1 MLSKPHSVRGVWS
14 QNKDIAYLS
23 NSHGR
28 ELNFQKARGLD
39 RPVESHSCTLCESL
53 TNHRCYLLT
62 QTRPGTELA
71 FLTSETCSIHTNSS
85 PGIKTPSMMLPVNP
99 NTDAVCP
106 YLLSCLSVC
115 VCFVNLVATKVQF
128 CVLDSGTPASW
139 MCVGISLSVC
149 QCLCACVCVCVRARN
164 GCAAAVSLWAVY
176 GSHTIPSSCSSVSHM
191 SVRAAVIGWKR
202 SRRGR
207 RAGMDGQREGPAVG
221 GGEGRSGVGR
231 KRMSM

>member
-1 MLSKPHSVRGVWS
+1 MSSTLARLLPECVLV
-14 QNKDIAYLS
+14 YL
-23 NSHGR
+23 
-28 ELNFQKARGLD
+28 
-39 RPVESHSCTLCESL
+39 CLC
-53 TNHRCYLLT
+53 
-62 QTRPGTELA
+62 A
-71 FLTSETCSIHTNSS
+71 
-85 PGIKTPSMMLPVNP
+85 
-99 NTDAVCP
+99 
-106 YLLSCLSVC
+106 SVC
-115 VCFVNLVATKVQF
+115 VH
-128 CVLDSGTPASW
+128 
-139 MCVGISLSVC
+139 
-149 QCLCACVCVCVRARN
+149 VCVCVRARN